1 METLGLALAAQS
13 LLHLFSESVLLSNAW
28 ERRSHTVIW
37 QKLITPLPRRDPE
50 RVLVWSLARFQLL

>member
-13 LLHLFSESVLLSNAW
+13 LLHLFSESVLFSDEWGRGPPSLGSSKNKSPLS
-28 ERRSHTVIW
+28 R
-37 QKLITPLPRRDPE
+37 QDPG